1 MAQRAEQK
9 KTMGSVTRKTRGRN
23 SESLT
28 KDLKEKPSEE
38 VGPLRSSRPVS
49 ECMAFTLFW
58 RSCSALVSFM
68 KKDRIVEMA
77 ATIAEM

>member
-9 KTMGSVTRKTRGRN
+9 KTMGSVTKKARGRK

-28 KDLKEKPSEE
+28 KDLKEKPEE
-38 VGPLRSSRPVS
+38 EGPFRSSRPVS
-49 ECMAFTLFW
+49 EWIASTLCC

-68 KKDRIVEMA
+68 KKDRTVEMA
-77 ATIAEM
+77 ATMAET